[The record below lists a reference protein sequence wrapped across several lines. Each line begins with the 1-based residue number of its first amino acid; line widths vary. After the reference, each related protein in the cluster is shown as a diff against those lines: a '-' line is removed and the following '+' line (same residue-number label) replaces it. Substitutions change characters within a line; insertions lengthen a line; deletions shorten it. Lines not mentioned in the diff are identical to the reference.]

1 MKNDFAFLGKNG
13 MKRFVLMFVTMM
25 TLFVCEKVLDY
36 RYIVAQKAV
45 QEGNMSQ
52 WHTFLVTGA
61 CSIVFSVICTLLV
74 IFSQMWIIKLQKI
87 NFFRSFDGFI
97 QTGRKEVCLRK
108 FNFENAKI
116 ATIMEIAQAILS
128 MVYTICIMQIVNMTV
143 PQKVGAA
150 SILVAGIAFGVRR
163 GQLQQKADNIGA
175 EIQTRQELL
184 STHLMISSNVLEER
198 LNEIGKG
205 YWRQI
210 VVQIIKNLIK
220 HLPEIIKVVCF
231 FGLMW
236 NISETKISGTPYSYS
251 FIIFTAYGYIV
262 TFANEIGNIVEDAS
276 KLVKYSKDNELHM
289 LKAEERAHKKLL
301 EEQGD
306 KIELNDEGLVI
317 ESGFTANVSHS
328 DKPDS
333 WYYIPEKLTLKKGEM
348 VELDG
353 ENETGK
359 SRLNRFLKEIISGT
373 ILYDSN
379 TAISNRLA
387 ENFMDGGKFDF
398 QLIKRLAH
406 GIGISGRIPETEEE
420 FRNMSLSKQLN
431 SADLQRLIALQ
442 ILYFATKEH
451 NANPEKLQVI
461 ILDEI
466 LANISEQNAKVV
478 LKFVAQILSSL
489 GACTIIVSHT
499 HKEVVREY
507 ASQTWYMRN
516 DGDRITIVSK

>member
-1 MKNDFAFLGKNG
+1 
-13 MKRFVLMFVTMM
+13 
-25 TLFVCEKVLDY
+25 
-36 RYIVAQKAV
+36 
-45 QEGNMSQ
+45 
-52 WHTFLVTGA
+52 
-61 CSIVFSVICTLLV
+61 
-74 IFSQMWIIKLQKI
+74 
-87 NFFRSFDGFI
+87 
-97 QTGRKEVCLRK
+97 
-108 FNFENAKI
+108 
-116 ATIMEIAQAILS
+116 
-128 MVYTICIMQIVNMTV
+128 
-143 PQKVGAA
+143 
-150 SILVAGIAFGVRR
+150 
-163 GQLQQKADNIGA
+163 
-175 EIQTRQELL
+175 
-184 STHLMISSNVLEER
+184 
-198 LNEIGKG
+198 
-205 YWRQI
+205 
-210 VVQIIKNLIK
+210 
-220 HLPEIIKVVCF
+220 
-231 FGLMW
+231 
-236 NISETKISGTPYSYS
+236 
-251 FIIFTAYGYIV
+251 
-262 TFANEIGNIVEDAS
+262 
-276 KLVKYSKDNELHM
+276 
-289 LKAEERAHKKLL
+289 
-301 EEQGD
+301 
-306 KIELNDEGLVI
+306 
-317 ESGFTANVSHS
+317 
-328 DKPDS
+328 
-333 WYYIPEKLTLKKGEM
+333 M

-406 GIGISGRIPETEEE
+406 GIGISGRISETEEE